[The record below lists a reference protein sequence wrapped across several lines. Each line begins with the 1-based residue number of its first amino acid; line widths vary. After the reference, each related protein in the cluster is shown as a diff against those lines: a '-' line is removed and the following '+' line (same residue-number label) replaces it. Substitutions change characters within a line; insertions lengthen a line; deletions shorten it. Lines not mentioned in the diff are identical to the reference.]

1 MQASSSTM
9 PVWGQLL
16 PIVIVL
22 VLVIVRTI
30 RPQRISVT
38 RLWLSPLILCGI
50 AAFSIYETEM
60 LNPAP
65 VWEIAVG
72 LIVGAAAGIPFGM
85 LRGYHTDVRPTDRPG
100 VMYLGSSWA
109 ASLIFVGAFGL
120 RFGIRTLM
128 PHRGS
133 LATVV
138 GDGLLAFAIAYI
150 ATSYLAIY
158 RKYQAELAGAI
169 AAPPAPPA

>member
-1 MQASSSTM
+1 M

-38 RLWLSPLILCGI
+38 RLWLSPIILCGI
-50 AAFSIYETEM
+50 AAFSIYMTET

-65 VWEIAVG
+65 VWEIAIGFV
-72 LIVGAAAGIPFGM
+72 IGAAAGIPFGM
-85 LRGYHTDVRPTDRPG
+85 LRGRHTDVRLTDKPN
-100 VMYLGSSWA
+100 VMYLGSSWM
-109 ASLIFVGAFGL
+109 ASLIFVAAFGL
-120 RFGIRTLM
+120 RSGIRYVM

-150 ATSYLAIY
+150 GTSYLAIY
-158 RKYQAELAGAI
+158 RKYQAEVAGKL
-169 AAPPAPPA
+169 AAPPAPPVESGA